1 MPYNFKAYKVI
12 GDLCHDT
19 GQTLPNNLTKYIKGA
34 YTAYCDPFGCP
45 NTNLVTERDISDIT
59 VKNPFII
66 SQYFE
71 DNFPYLTYLAM
82 GDSNTKEAPLTMAE
96 AKALEAQ
103 YGAEQAALHWFKH
116 NGYDSVICWNYALPP
131 GDEISLMCV
140 F

>member
-1 MPYNFKAYKVI
+1 MACNFKAYKII
-12 GDLCHDT
+12 GDLCHET
-19 GQTLPNNLTKYIKGA
+19 GQTIPNNLTKHTKAA
-34 YTAYCDPFGCP
+34 YMANCNIFGCEHCG
-45 NTNLVTERDISDIT
+45 LVTEREESYIEVT
-59 VKNPFII
+59 NPFVI

-82 GDSNTKEAPLTMAE
+82 GDSNTNKAHLTMSE

-103 YGAEQAALHWFKH
+103 YGPELAALHWFKQ

-131 GDEISLMCV
+131 GDEISLLCV